1 MADQDKIQELIDA
14 SEDALFQKI
23 IDRQE
28 GALGLEELNQ
38 CGAVPTQAELARW
51 EQALNKLVDV
61 KAPGTTPGKKRLGR
75 TALLAILAAAL
86 LLVAASA
93 LSRPILNWVESVHEQ
108 YTQLQAKNT
117 AQDEIDS
124 WSGYYLPTSLPAH
137 FAVSD
142 AHKADDVA
150 MIEYAN
156 TEGFRITFY
165 QYSPHSSFRIDTEK
179 ADKVITD
186 LIPDQNVYLFSKKNL
201 SAFSWNCGG
210 HLLSIEFNTGSVEES
225 ELRALIGSIQWQQ

>member
-1 MADQDKIQELIDA
+1 MSDNIRDLMEEA
-14 SEDALFQKI
+14 EDALFQKI

-38 CGAVPTQAELARW
+38 SGPVPTQAELAKW
-51 EQALNKLVDV
+51 EQALDKLADE
-61 KAPGTTPGKKRLGR
+61 KASGKPPVKKRLGR
-75 TALLAILAAAL
+75 TALLAILAAMF

-150 MIEYAN
+150 MIEYAD
-156 TEGFRITFY
+156 TEGARITFY

-179 ADKVITD
+179 ADKIITD
-186 LIPDQNVYLFSKKNL
+186 LIPDQSVYLFSKKNL
-201 SAFSWNCGG
+201 STVSWNCGG
-210 HLLSIEFNTGSVEES
+210 HLLSIEFKTGSVDET